1 MKAANSKAA
10 SGKLAGVVQMAGLRV
25 AAAEHRRQVARE
37 QARVAKRRCKEVKL
51 IARRAK
57 KQAKQAKADL
67 AEARKVLAEAEAKLA
82 RSAARPAT
90 SKSASARRRPVKK
103 VAVGA
108 PGGKVGPARKRRP
121 RPTAPNPVTV
131 TEVQGQPESVPAQPG
146 TDELAS
152 AETK

>member
-1 MKAANSKAA
+1 MKTANSKAA
-10 SGKLAGVVQMAGLRV
+10 SGNLAGVVQMARLRV
-25 AAAEHRRQVARE
+25 ASAEHRRQVARQ

-82 RSAARPAT
+82 KSAARPVT

-103 VAVGA
+103 VAAGA
-108 PGGKVGPARKRRP
+108 PGGKARPARKRRL
-121 RPTAPNPVTV
+121 RPTAPNPVSV
-131 TEVQGQPESVPAQPG
+131 TEVQGQTESVPAQPG
-146 TDELAS
+146 AGEHAS